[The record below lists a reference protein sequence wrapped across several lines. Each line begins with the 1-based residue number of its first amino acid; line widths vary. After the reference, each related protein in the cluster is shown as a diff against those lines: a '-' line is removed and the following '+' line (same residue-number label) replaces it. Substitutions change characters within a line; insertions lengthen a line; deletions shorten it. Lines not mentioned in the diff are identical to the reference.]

1 MRSRVALD
9 APFVGHGSKQEARGS
24 EGSSQVLYIRPQALE
39 KHICS
44 TASISAVLIWM
55 VDDQML
61 PYVSRKP
68 SLIADGCKL
77 KLWSHQEAI
86 KGSASNRMD
95 I

>member
-44 TASISAVLIWM
+44 GLINVVLIWM
-55 VDDQML
+55 VDDQTL
-61 PYVSRKP
+61 PYVPRKP
-68 SLIADGCKL
+68 TLIADGCRV
-77 KLWSHQEAI
+77 KLWSHHEAV
-86 KGSASNRMD
+86 KGSVSNRMN